1 VQPLGKTVY
10 RFLKKLKIELPY
22 DPAIP
27 LLGIYLKECK
37 SMYNGHTCTPI
48 FIAAL
53 STITK
58 QWNLPRCPKP
68 MNGFKKMWCI
78 YIMEYYST
86 IKKNEIMSFAGK
98 RMELEIIMLSKNK
111 PSSEDNYCM
120 FSLMQKSSE
129 G

>member
-1 VQPLGKTVY
+1 
-10 RFLKKLKIELPY
+10 
-22 DPAIP
+22 
-27 LLGIYLKECK
+27 
-37 SMYNGHTCTPI
+37 
-48 FIAAL
+48 
-53 STITK
+53 
-58 QWNLPRCPKP
+58 